1 MTVVHSLLQ
10 RFLAP
15 VRLVTCNTLHYTASC
30 QVLDKLSK
38 YAAGQVTLDKE
49 TLQKDLRLVQK
60 IVSAI
65 SEHMA
70 PELSG
75 QWSSVLSTSL
85 GWLAP
90 LNIQLGGQSVRRTV
104 RELMCALQDKMLGD
118 RSDDTDSLTGEQQPG

>member
-1 MTVVHSLLQ
+1 MVWFPSRGSLEVQ
-10 RFLAP
+10 NAEMK
-15 VRLVTCNTLHYTASC
+15 A
-30 QVLDKLSK
+30 
-38 YAAGQVTLDKE
+38 
-49 TLQKDLRLVQK
+49 LQKDLRLVQK

-75 QWSSVLSTSL
+75 EWSSVLSTSL

-90 LNIQLGGQSVRRTV
+90 LNIQLGGQSARRTV

-118 RSDDTDSLTGEQQPG
+118 RSDDTDSLTGEQPTWVK

>member
-1 MTVVHSLLQ
+1 M
-10 RFLAP
+10 
-15 VRLVTCNTLHYTASC
+15 
-30 QVLDKLSK
+30 
-38 YAAGQVTLDKE
+38 
-49 TLQKDLRLVQK
+49 QK

-75 QWSSVLSTSL
+75 GGEWSSVLSTSL

-90 LNIQLGGQSVRRTV
+90 LNIQLGGQSARRTV

-118 RSDDTDSLTGEQQPG
+118 RSDDTDSLTGEETPG